1 MTTQEQNIAA
11 VRGAYDAANQGDAS
25 KLIDLW
31 HEDVTICTWTLHGGK
46 QRILTKSEAL
56 GAFGVVAKLDGVQS
70 TIIEANAIG
79 DDIVSTVVRCYRR
92 FGDIETTP
100 TSV

>member
-79 DDIVSTVVRCYRR
+79 DDIVSTVAAVTASSATSRPR
-92 FGDIETTP
+92 P